1 MVKSMLQLDAKKNH
15 KKMKAM
21 NDMFM
26 FAYQLKKFQLKL
38 KHPDWTDKQLNYGA
52 YELIERGCR

>member
-1 MVKSMLQLDAKKNH
+1 MSAMLNREKIEKKL
-15 KKMKAM
+15 KAM

-26 FAYQLKKFQLKL
+26 FAYQLKKFQLRQKYPKL
-38 KHPDWTDKQLNYGA
+38 TERELNHKA